1 MINAVQKLMAIG
13 AQGVLHDVLDDMGFP
28 RSSIEITKD
37 MDEDQKVKELYS
49 CFLAQLE
56 IFNERVNE

>member
-1 MINAVQKLMAIG
+1 MIVFEDMLESNTG
-13 AQGVLHDVLDDMGFP
+13 DVLDDMGFP